1 MLRHTR
7 HHCKFELHEQMSSS
21 YRNKQLF
28 RAAQWIW
35 AAFVF
40 VVHVAPVDTERA
52 SRFDFPFADKWL
64 HGALFFLLAAI
75 SVLSRDSKGEIRR
88 AILTILLACA
98 AYGACLE
105 WIQYSFTDE
114 RSGDLLDW
122 LADLLGA
129 MAGLAAAAMLEKYL
143 SKWSPRY

>member
-1 MLRHTR
+1 
-7 HHCKFELHEQMSSS
+7 MSSS

-75 SVLSRDSKGEIRR
+75 SLLSRDSKGELRR
-88 AILTILLACA
+88 AILIILLACA

-129 MAGLAAAAMLEKYL
+129 IGGLAAAAMLEKYL